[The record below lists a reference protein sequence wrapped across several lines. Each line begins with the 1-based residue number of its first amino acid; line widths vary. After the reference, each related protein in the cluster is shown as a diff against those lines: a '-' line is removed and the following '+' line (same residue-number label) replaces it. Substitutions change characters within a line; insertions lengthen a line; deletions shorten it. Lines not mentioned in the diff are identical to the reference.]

1 MKIKRFL
8 IKSGV
13 MISSVVLLCSMFTV
27 VNAAVPAPS
36 SRQTCSRC
44 GQDFATNYEFTQNI
58 AYSYQEK
65 YSRSSPLLVSDVSMV
80 YVPDPINDPMFV
92 VKYQGNI
99 ICKECVIDILFP
111 SQNVDSNG
119 SADVPITVTRDAPTF
134 SVTIPTA
141 MPIAVS
147 ASGEVTTADNVAIS
161 NNSSRSVCV
170 KSVAINTTTD
180 WSLGKFDKAAMR
192 SEAIDTKKLGF
203 SMTMGTYT
211 ASTTTSGQSE
221 TIGSYGASDIT
232 IATGSQ
238 LSINYDGVIPAQ
250 LNGITSNTQ
259 AANVV
264 FTIDW
269 AE

>member
-1 MKIKRFL
+1 MIKL
-8 IKSGV
+8 AGVLYVATVIGLSAVAIGPTAYAASPNIKN
-13 MISSVVLLCSMFTV
+13 L
-27 VNAAVPAPS
+27 
-36 SRQTCSRC
+36 Q
-44 GQDFATNYEFTQNI
+44 
-58 AYSYQEK
+58 K
-65 YSRSSPLLVSDVSMV
+65 
-80 YVPDPINDPMFV
+80 
-92 VKYQGNI
+92 
-99 ICKECVIDILFP
+99 
-111 SQNVDSNG
+111 VDSTG

-147 ASGEVTTADNVAIS
+147 ASGAVTTPDNVAIS
-161 NNSSRSVCV
+161 NNSSYSVCV
-170 KSVAINTTTD
+170 KSVTINAATD

-259 AANVV
+259 AANIV